1 MNTVEEI
8 AIGKR
13 RVGRDQPVYIVGE
26 IGSNHGRDKNV
37 VKELIDRASEAGFDA
52 VKFQTYEP
60 EEVFSGKVRTGDV
73 HLENLYGDRSWWEV
87 ARDHVLLPRE
97 WFGEL
102 FAYAQSRD
110 LQVFSTVHS
119 QRDAEFV
126 LEFDPPAFKVAS
138 IDVSNTDFLKSL
150 AAFAKP
156 VILSTG
162 LHDEEEIGL
171 AVETLRK
178 AGNDQI
184 VLLHCVSNYPPRPEN
199 LNLKN
204 ISMLNKMFFLPVGFS
219 DHSPDNLSAAAAV
232 ALGACLVEKHIT
244 LDRKSRGPDHHFA
257 LNPEG
262 MKDLVASV
270 RRTEK
275 MMGSH
280 QRILSEDE
288 LAVREIARRS
298 VVARTNIK
306 KGEVFNREN
315 LKLSRPGSGIHP
327 RHLGRL
333 IGRKAK
339 TDIDAEDLLEW
350 DDVDL

>member
-1 MNTVEEI
+1 
-8 AIGKR
+8 
-13 RVGRDQPVYIVGE
+13 
-26 IGSNHGRDKNV
+26 
-37 VKELIDRASEAGFDA
+37 
-52 VKFQTYEP
+52 
-60 EEVFSGKVRTGDV
+60 
-73 HLENLYGDRSWWEV
+73 
-87 ARDHVLLPRE
+87 
-97 WFGEL
+97 
-102 FAYAQSRD
+102 
-110 LQVFSTVHS
+110 
-119 QRDAEFV
+119 
-126 LEFDPPAFKVAS
+126 
-138 IDVSNTDFLKSL
+138 
-150 AAFAKP
+150 
-156 VILSTG
+156 

-178 AGNDQI
+178 AGNDRI

-204 ISMLNKMFFLPVGFS
+204 ISMLNKMFLLPAGFS

-257 LNPEG
+257 LDPEG

-270 RRTEK
+270 RKTEK

-280 QRILSEDE
+280 PRILSEDE

-298 VVARTNIK
+298 VVARTHIK
-306 KGEVFNREN
+306 KGEVFNRKN